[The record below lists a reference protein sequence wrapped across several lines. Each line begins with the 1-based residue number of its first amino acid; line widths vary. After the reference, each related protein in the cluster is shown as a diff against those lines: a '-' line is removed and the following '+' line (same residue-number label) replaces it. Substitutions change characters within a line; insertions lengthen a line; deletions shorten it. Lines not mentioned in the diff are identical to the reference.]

1 MAIGSDFDV
10 GPKKISI
17 CMGPPRGAG
26 FKMHVRDRRS
36 NTFFHE

>member
-17 CMGPPRGAG
+17 CMGPLKGG
-26 FKMHVRDRRS
+26 QDSKCM
-36 NTFFHE
+36 